1 MPKFSLISCRCGG
14 TPPTDFLP
22 VGHTVT
28 VWLPDLPLLYLVGFA
43 KHRPLICPHSRV
55 AMQTPIS
62 IVSSFDDLVARCT
75 VANERK
81 LSKSSEP
88 ESVVDFLGLPIPA
101 ASNNAQMKG
110 LKPIYMDAINDI
122 RERSSGGRC
131 MEILRAAS
139 HDEPDAA
146 ITLLYFLEFPHLVRA
161 CRGDVSGI
169 GKCKV
174 NEAYDFA
181 DIADAIATSIIPWC
195 RRAIASPDEH
205 HSLVLASS
213 ISLID
218 SLARPSA
225 PSAKKN
231 IEKLVFGDGRKVMDG
246 FEALRSDLAK
256 VVSRP
261 DVTRDTAAN
270 AILIQF
276 HILLKFF
283 DEDRVSEVVA
293 KPSNREAFEG
303 ALKRH
308 RHSFDNDGQYQAFRG
323 MIGCSW
329 SLEETVMAS
338 QAFQKKEAQREVYV
352 CERDGCDKPGAS
364 VCSRCRLVGYCS
376 RECQVNDW
384 RTHKLVC
391 KKTRSTSASGAQQAT
406 KSARSMINPALD
418 RQNKFLAE
426 NPTFDYRIV
435 LPTGDQDFGVCL
447 DNPMGK
453 VMFRLFRSK
462 AGEGSANA
470 VFRMYDFLIG
480 RNADL
485 KGVIRRQLHAEYGV
499 DPLSDEAKNGESIP
513 PSREEIAN
521 VMMTMGG
528 MSL

>member
-88 ESVVDFLGLPIPA
+88 ESVVELLGLPIPA
-101 ASNNAQMKG
+101 ASTNAQMKG

-122 RERSSGGRC
+122 RGESSGGRC

-205 HSLVLASS
+205 HSLVLPSS

-276 HILLKFF
+276 HILYLKIILQ
-283 DEDRVSEVVA
+283 
-293 KPSNREAFEG
+293 G
-303 ALKRH
+303 
-308 RHSFDNDGQYQAFRG
+308 
-323 MIGCSW
+323 
-329 SLEETVMAS
+329 EEN
-338 QAFQKKEAQREVYV
+338 QI
-352 CERDGCDKPGAS
+352 
-364 VCSRCRLVGYCS
+364 L
-376 RECQVNDW
+376 
-384 RTHKLVC
+384 
-391 KKTRSTSASGAQQAT
+391 
-406 KSARSMINPALD
+406 
-418 RQNKFLAE
+418 
-426 NPTFDYRIV
+426 
-435 LPTGDQDFGVCL
+435 
-447 DNPMGK
+447 
-453 VMFRLFRSK
+453 
-462 AGEGSANA
+462 
-470 VFRMYDFLIG
+470 
-480 RNADL
+480 
-485 KGVIRRQLHAEYGV
+485 
-499 DPLSDEAKNGESIP
+499 
-513 PSREEIAN
+513 
-521 VMMTMGG
+521 
-528 MSL
+528 